1 MKNKEN
7 SPSIGYSFWGMIATI
22 VGTVIGIGIFFKSPQ
37 IIGSTESTIMAIVAW
52 MVGALVVGF
61 MLMAYIEI
69 ASSTAKTGEV
79 GSLSTWTHKFIN
91 PRIAK
96 VVGIFLTII
105 YFPGIV
111 VLLAII
117 STTFILEAVK
127 IGKGTPLEPY
137 ALGVW
142 GDFFF
147 IVFIA
152 IAIMAF
158 TFALSYFLRK
168 GGERFQIFGTI
179 LKFIPF
185 FVLIVVGFFM
195 GITGTIDD
203 VKPISDPEKNPG
215 FTENSGW
222 EIANGFFLAMPAILF
237 SFDGFLT
244 TANLQNEMKEEE
256 KKKFPKII
264 IISIILVATVY
275 ILTTIMSTWL
285 GDYGDDGSGMNIPV
299 VLNKMFGGEEW
310 VTIIV
315 LLIITIS
322 GMTTVNGFMMSSFH
336 AFKSLSEAEIIPDP
350 EGKLLVKNKRGFP
363 VNSAWMMAGAF
374 VAWIAI
380 FGIAELVNYAVLG
393 ERQEVFSVAT
403 GEMKLEGYGW
413 TTISG
418 QISDANIIIVNVIYG
433 VIILY
438 ALQNRKTNKVDVDHL
453 KNFKVY
459 ATTGSVGVL
468 LFSAYNLTNIY
479 VQVFKGEIIQITIFV
494 VLIIEISA
502 VGLLYYINERSLK
515 KMKVNNGHAVN
526 EFKTKEIIKLIDQ
539 KPLTEKDVTKKPITP
554 KEPPVKKDVTKL
566 LDKKAANKKPPDKPK
581 PNLKSKMVVKK

>member
-7 SPSIGYSFWGMIATI
+7 STSIGYSFWGMIATI

-105 YFPGIV
+105 YFPGII

-117 STTFILEAVK
+117 STTFILEAIK
-127 IGKGTPLEPY
+127 TGEGIQSGDY

-147 IVFIA
+147 IFFIA

-158 TFALSYFLRK
+158 AFSLSYFLRK

-179 LKFIPF
+179 LKFVPF

-195 GITGTIDD
+195 GITGFIED
-203 VKPISDPEKNPG
+203 VTPISDPGKNPG
-215 FTENSGW
+215 FTDNSGW
-222 EIANGFFLAMPAILF
+222 EMANGFFLAMPAILF

-244 TANLQNEMKEEE
+244 TANLQYEMKEEE

-264 IISIILVATVY
+264 VISIILVSTVY
-275 ILTTIMSTWL
+275 ILATIMSTWL
-285 GDYGDDGSGMNIPV
+285 GEYGTNGSGMNIPV
-299 VLNKMFGGEEW
+299 VLNRMFGGQEW

-336 AFKSLSEAEIIPDP
+336 AFKSLSEAKIIPDP
-350 EGKLLVKNKRGFP
+350 EGKLLVKNERGFP
-363 VNSAWMMAGAF
+363 INSAWMMAGAF
-374 VAWIAI
+374 AAWMII
-380 FGIAELVNYAVLG
+380 FGVAELVNFAVLG
-393 ERQEVFSVAT
+393 QHQEVLDAAS
-403 GEMKLEGYGW
+403 GEMKWEGYSW

-418 QISDANIIIVNVIYG
+418 QISDANIIIVNVVYG

-453 KNFKVY
+453 KNFKAY
-459 ATTGSVGVL
+459 AIIGSVGVL
-468 LFSAYNLTNIY
+468 FFSSYNLTNIV
-479 VQVFKGEIIQITIFV
+479 VQMFKGEVTQITIFI
-494 VLIIEISA
+494 VLVIEMAAI
-502 VGLLYYINERSLK
+502 GLLYYFNEWYFK
-515 KMKVNNGHAVN
+515 KTKLNNGDGTDIN
-526 EFKTKEIIKLIDQ
+526 NTKEVVKLIDE
-539 KPLTEKDVTKKPITP
+539 KPPVKSSSTKKLINP
-554 KEPPVKKDVTKL
+554 KEPLTKKDV
-566 LDKKAANKKPPDKPK
+566 NKKPTEK
-581 PNLKSKMVVKK
+581 PNPPPPPP